1 MGDSAI
7 TNDVLALIRDTLTY
21 IKQEAPV
28 IFASQE
34 DADYFRKPSLKQS
47 GETPAAPGGGTAP
60 SAPIGHGHAHGHGH
74 ESPTPNNDA
83 LFGDPGEGSAPAPQA
98 SRAASPPAAPT
109 EPHAHESKQIPPSLQ
124 PETSAKHKQPEEL
137 PQTPSPKQPVSTLG
151 EAGASPD
158 LGARGAEPPTSVP
171 VPACV
176 PVPDWGAGAS
186 PDGGQRGAKPPIPGV
201 PENASFLGWG
211 WFNSLF
217 SKIAPELP
225 IIGEIPSDANAKK
238 ISTRWKTKN
247 QSSPIS
253 LLSFQ
258 EPAAQKTLLEEVAK
272 ALDVY
277 FGGARLVQAEGIE
290 KEKQWEAFLST
301 AGLKVVIACDYTLW
315 QLNGLM
321 AFYKENP
328 TQGIRTLGGISLFL
342 LPDLSLYLKDP
353 LLKRSLWKA
362 LCQKLSS

>member
-1 MGDSAI
+1 MKSENVG
-7 TNDVLALIRDTLTY
+7 
-21 IKQEAPV
+21 APPPHP
-28 IFASQE
+28 
-34 DADYFRKPSLKQS
+34 KKQS
-47 GETPAAPGGGTAP
+47 GEAPAAP
-60 SAPIGHGHAHGHGH
+60 IK
-74 ESPTPNNDA
+74 
-83 LFGDPGEGSAPAPQA
+83 
-98 SRAASPPAAPT
+98 
-109 EPHAHESKQIPPSLQ
+109 PHAHESKQIPFSQQ
-124 PETSAKHKQPEEL
+124 PETSAKHKQPDVL
-137 PQTPSPKQPVSTLG
+137 TQPPSLKQQVSTLG

-158 LGARGAEPPTSVP
+158 LGARGAEPPTG
-171 VPACV
+171 
-176 PVPDWGAGAS
+176 GAGGGA
-186 PDGGQRGAKPPIPGV
+186 PDVFRSHNSDFRFSSGGAGGAAPDNSGQRGAKPPIPGV

-225 IIGEIPSDANAKK
+225 VIAEIPSDANAKK

-301 AGLKVVIACDYTLW
+301 AGLKIVIVCDYTLW